1 MTITLGPIIGHT
13 THTSAKI
20 WIRGAKGPN
29 HNSREFCY
37 GAFDLYEGA
46 KLVASQFCF
55 LKDYYDF
62 TGVAQFDQLRPNT
75 TYRVECG
82 VVYKRDADAPP
93 TGTPV
98 TGPVVTGAKKAVATF
113 KTDRGS
119 NDTRLEFVF
128 GSCRYLYWDNLFQ
141 NDAEKGDKTFRS
153 IANLHQRRP
162 LDFFLA
168 VGDQVYA
175 DPLNKLYEYKN
186 FDALCEIYRK
196 SFQLPHIANLMRSVP
211 TYMILDDHEI
221 RNDWSK
227 DQMRSEADSGFY
239 AMRMRAYASY
249 QHLHN
254 PDTPNG
260 QFWYSFAK
268 GPFAFFV
275 MDTRTLRI
283 NDANAVGGK
292 TLLGREQLNAFF
304 DWLHQ
309 NRNAPVKFVVSSVP
323 FFPDPKPN
331 KGGDDKWAGF
341 NDERSM
347 ILEFIRVEGISDVV
361 FLSGDVHNSSFARM
375 RCYQDPAFLTTSLV
389 SSPFYWP
396 YPHESASD
404 FYGGRTLEF
413 MQWTDGNRRSRD
425 RIEYRYE
432 GEGFIGDEA
441 FMAVSVDIGKGKP
454 WCSAEIFDRKGN
466 PFPAY
471 PRPFFF

>member
-13 THTSAKI
+13 TDTSVKI

-29 HNSREFCY
+29 HASREFCY

-46 KLVASQFCF
+46 KLVASKYCF

-62 TGVAQFDQLRPNT
+62 TGVVKFDGLKANT
-75 TYRVECG
+75 AYRLECG
-82 VVYKRDADAPP
+82 LVYKRDAQAPA
-93 TGTPV
+93 TDV
-98 TGPVVTGAKKAVATF
+98 LVQGPVVNNVEKVGTTF
-113 KTDRGS
+113 KTHRPS
-119 NDTRLEFVF
+119 NDTKLNFVF
-128 GSCRYLYWDNLFQ
+128 GSCRYLYWDNFVL

-153 IANLHQRRP
+153 IFTQHQQKP

-175 DPLNKLYEYKN
+175 DPLNKLHEYSN
-186 FDALCEIYRK
+186 FDELCEIYRK
-196 SFQLPHIANLMRSVP
+196 SFKLANIRALMSCVP

-227 DQMRSEADSGFY
+227 NQMRDENSGFF
-239 AMRMRAYASY
+239 ATRMRAYASY

-260 QFWYSFAK
+260 QFWYHFEK
-268 GPFAFFV
+268 GPFPFFV

-283 NDANAVGGK
+283 SEATSIEGK
-292 TLLGREQLNAFF
+292 TMLGREQLNEFLE
-304 DWLHQ
+304 WLHQ
-309 NRNAPVKFVVSSVP
+309 HRNAPVKFVVSSVP
-323 FFPDPKPN
+323 FFPDPKPA
-331 KGGDDKWAGF
+331 KGSEDKWAGF

-375 RCYQDPAFLTTSLV
+375 RCYQDPQFLLTSLV

-396 YPHESASD
+396 YPHESKSD
-404 FYGGRTLEF
+404 FYGGKTLEF
-413 MQWTDGNRRSRD
+413 MQWSDSTRRLRD

-432 GEGFIGDEA
+432 GEGFIGDES
-441 FMAVSVDIGKGKP
+441 FTRVSVDIGKGKP
-454 WCSAEIFDRKGN
+454 WCSAEIFDRKGQ
-466 PFPAY
+466 
-471 PRPFFF
+471 FFRQYSNAFLF